1 MGQKKD
7 KKDKH
12 KEQDPTLETVQA
24 EVEELQ
30 GQLDSLQAEKDELFE
45 KLQRVSADYANFQRR
60 VPKQISDSVG
70 YEKERMIKGL
80 LPVLDNFEHSLQSVA
95 SVENAEAIVKGI
107 QIVYDQ
113 MLDFFKSQGV
123 EQIVAQDQ
131 PFDPML
137 HEAMLQQSDPS
148 KPDQIVLQE
157 YQKGY
162 QLNGRTLRP
171 SKVVVN
177 KLEVPQPA
185 EDVPAAQDDDNT
197 EGEGT
202 EEVQE

>member
-7 KKDKH
+7 KKNQKD
-12 KEQDPTLETVQA
+12 QDPSVKKHQA
-24 EVEELQ
+24 EVE
-30 GQLDSLQAEKDELFE
+30 SLQEQCETLKSEKDELFE
-45 KLQRVSADYANFQRR
+45 KLQRVSADYANYQRR

-70 YEKERMIKGL
+70 YEKERLIKGL
-80 LPVLDNFEHSLQSVA
+80 LPVLDNFEHTLQNAA

-113 MLDFFKSQGV
+113 MQDFLKSQGV
-123 EQIVAQDQ
+123 EQIAAQDQ

-137 HEAMLQQSDPS
+137 HEAMLQQSDPE
-148 KPDQIVLQE
+148 KDDQIVLQE

-162 QLNGRTLRP
+162 LLNGRTLRP

-177 KLEVPQPA
+177 KLESSQPA
-185 EDVPAAQDDDNT
+185 EDMSDDNENDT
-197 EGEGT
+197 DASST
-202 EEVQE
+202 DVQE